1 MSNQTKQISIRSI
14 ESIVPQ
20 QFEPEQTEEII
31 SQHVQQK
38 IQEEKKYLQSI
49 QEKQHSLIQET
60 KEKIAAAQAQWQEE
74 KQKLIEEA
82 KQVGY
87 RDGYE
92 HGKQEGYDSY
102 KEKLTEVNNIV
113 DATIKDYHSELDKST
128 ETILGLSVLV
138 AERILENQLTEHP
151 SEFLN
156 IVKAAVHDI
165 KGQPKVS
172 IILHPTYYELVS
184 THQMELQR
192 MLGKDSKLA
201 IYVNEDLKE
210 TDCIIEHPFG
220 QIEANIDS
228 QLTKIREALM
238 DYLME
243 TKA

>member
-1 MSNQTKQISIRSI
+1 MSNHTKQISIRSI
-14 ESIVPQ
+14 ESIVPRQ
-20 QFEPEQTEEII
+20 LEPEQTEEVI
-31 SQHVQQK
+31 SRNLQQK

-49 QEKQHSLIQET
+49 QEKQNSLIQET
-60 KEKIAAAQAQWQEE
+60 KEKIDAAQVKWQEE
-74 KQKLIEEA
+74 KQKLIEET
-82 KQVGY
+82 KQIGY
-87 RDGYE
+87 QDGYKQ
-92 HGKQEGYDSY
+92 GVQEGYDSY
-102 KEKLTEVNNIV
+102 KEKITEMNNIV

-151 SEFLN
+151 DQFLN

-172 IILHPTYYELVS
+172 IILHPTNYELVS
-184 THQMELQR
+184 THQTELKR

-210 TDCIIEHPFG
+210 TDCLIEHPFG

-243 TKA
+243 SKV

>member
-1 MSNQTKQISIRSI
+1 MSNHTKQISIRSI
-14 ESIVPQ
+14 ESIVPKQ
-20 QFEPEQTEEII
+20 LEPEQTEEVII
-31 SQHVQQK
+31 QHLQQK
-38 IQEEKKYLQSI
+38 IQKEKKYLQSI
-49 QEKQHSLIQET
+49 QEKQNSLIQET
-60 KEKIAAAQAQWQEE
+60 KEKIAAAQSQWLEE
-74 KQKLIEEA
+74 KQKLIEET

-87 RDGYE
+87 REGYE

-102 KEKLTEVNNIV
+102 KEKLIEVNNIV

-172 IILHPTYYELVS
+172 IILNPRNYELVS
-184 THQMELQR
+184 THQKELQR
-192 MLGKDSKLA
+192 IIGKDSKLA

-210 TDCIIEHPFG
+210 TDCLIEHPFG

-243 TKA
+243 SKA

>member
-14 ESIVPQ
+14 ESIVPKRL
-20 QFEPEQTEEII
+20 EPEQTEEVII
-31 SQHVQQK
+31 QNLQQK
-38 IQEEKKYLQSI
+38 IQEEKKYLQSL
-49 QEKQHSLIQET
+49 QEKQNSLIQET
-60 KEKIAAAQAQWQEE
+60 KEKIATAQAQWQEE
-74 KQKLIEEA
+74 KKKLMKET

-102 KEKLTEVNNIV
+102 KEKLIEVNNIV

-138 AERILENQLTEHP
+138 AERIIENQLTEHP
-151 SEFLN
+151 SQFLN

-172 IILHPTYYELVS
+172 IILHPTNYELVS
-184 THQMELQR
+184 THKTELQR
-192 MLGKDSKLA
+192 IIGKDSKLA

-210 TDCIIEHPFG
+210 TDCLIEHPFG

-238 DYLME
+238 DFLME

>member
-14 ESIVPQ
+14 ESIVPKRL
-20 QFEPEQTEEII
+20 EPEQTEEVFI
-31 SQHVQQK
+31 QNLQQK
-38 IQEEKKYLQSI
+38 IQEEKKYLQSL
-49 QEKQHSLIQET
+49 QEKQNSLIQET
-60 KEKIAAAQAQWQEE
+60 KEKIATAQAQWQEE
-74 KQKLIEEA
+74 KKKLMKET

-102 KEKLTEVNNIV
+102 KEKLIEVNNIV

-138 AERILENQLTEHP
+138 AERIIENQLTEHP
-151 SEFLN
+151 SQFLN

-172 IILHPTYYELVS
+172 IILHPTNYELVS
-184 THQMELQR
+184 THKTELQR
-192 MLGKDSKLA
+192 IIGKDSKLA

-210 TDCIIEHPFG
+210 TDCLIEHPFG

-238 DYLME
+238 DFLME

>member
-1 MSNQTKQISIRSI
+1 MSDQTKQISIRSI
-14 ESIVPQ
+14 ESIVPKRL
-20 QFEPEQTEEII
+20 EPEQTEEVII
-31 SQHVQQK
+31 QNLQQK
-38 IQEEKKYLQSI
+38 IQEEKKYLQSL
-49 QEKQHSLIQET
+49 QEKQNSLIQET
-60 KEKIAAAQAQWQEE
+60 KEKIATAQAQWQEE
-74 KQKLIEEA
+74 KKKLMKET

-102 KEKLTEVNNIV
+102 KEKLIEVNNIV

-138 AERILENQLTEHP
+138 AERIIENQLTEHP
-151 SEFLN
+151 SQFLN

-172 IILHPTYYELVS
+172 IILHPTNYELVS
-184 THQMELQR
+184 THKTELQR
-192 MLGKDSKLA
+192 IIGKDSKLA

-210 TDCIIEHPFG
+210 TDCLIEHPFG

-238 DYLME
+238 DFLME